1 MLNKNGAH
9 QAKRKNGLGRGKGG
23 LGAKKK
29 KKWRTTKTCFRAYS
43 AFGSFVTTNSN
54 TFSLCFQG
62 SAIFLYFSPFPNMP
76 LTPFVFVGHANFPCE
91 FTLTCVKVIV
101 SNFALSIGVRYEYQS
116 SPTMFS
122 KQKKKKPAKT
132 NPFPIPNNWA
142 QGKRGQQKVMEYFD
156 KIVF

>member
-1 MLNKNGAH
+1 MAH
-9 QAKRKNGLGRGKGG
+9 TKRKGKMGWVGGRGG
-23 LGAKKK
+23 LGAKNKK
-29 KKWRTTKTCFRAYS
+29 KVANNKNMFPCIFRFRFFCYNKLKHIFTLLS
-43 AFGSFVTTNSN
+43 GFCH
-54 TFSLCFQG
+54 FSLF
-62 SAIFLYFSPFPNMP
+62 FPFSQHATHPPP
-76 LTPFVFVGHANFPCE
+76 PFVFVGHANFPCE